1 MADPHSTPVPH
12 ASAPPRRPVPNPAA
26 IYDPVAR
33 SLDFI
38 GDRWSLVLVRHL
50 LLGPKG
56 FAQLRQRTGI
66 APRVLSSRL
75 RDLTANGFIEPQDV
89 GRGGGYALT
98 YRGRSLEPIVSSI
111 ARWFTRHGIET
122 FGIDTARFTETSPQ
136 SILESLPFLLRE
148 DVARDAHV
156 TFEIRLSGEGGGAFT
171 VEIEN
176 GHCDVRS
183 GFAERADV
191 RYTADSRVW
200 CAMAL
205 GLADARDLVKRGLVI
220 KDGGPAAMDH
230 YFHQINRSHEDAG
243 RNAAGDPARDERTVS
258 KPDPKPESKPES
270 QPDPEKRSSR

>member
-1 MADPHSTPVPH
+1 MSDLQHEAGGEPD
-12 ASAPPRRPVPNPAA
+12 AGSAAARRQVPNPAE

-56 FAQLRQRTGI
+56 FQQLRQRTGI

-75 RDLTANGFIEPQDV
+75 RDLTANGFVVARDAAE
-89 GRGGGYALT
+89 GGGYALT
-98 YRGRSLEPIVSSI
+98 ERGRSLEPIVSSI

-122 FGIDTARFTETSPQ
+122 FGIDTSRFTETSPQ

-148 DVARDAHV
+148 DVARDAQV
-156 TFEIRLSGEGGGAFT
+156 TFEIRLSGEGGGVYT

-176 GHCDVRS
+176 GHCDVRQ
-183 GFAERADV
+183 GFAEHAEV

-205 GLADARDLVKRGLVI
+205 GLADARDLVKRGLVV
-220 KDGGPAAMDH
+220 KDGGAAAMDH
-230 YFHQINRSHEDAG
+230 YFYQIDRSREEASGDADPTSG
-243 RNAAGDPARDERTVS
+243 RDSKNDP
-258 KPDPKPESKPES
+258 
-270 QPDPEKRSSR
+270 QQRSST